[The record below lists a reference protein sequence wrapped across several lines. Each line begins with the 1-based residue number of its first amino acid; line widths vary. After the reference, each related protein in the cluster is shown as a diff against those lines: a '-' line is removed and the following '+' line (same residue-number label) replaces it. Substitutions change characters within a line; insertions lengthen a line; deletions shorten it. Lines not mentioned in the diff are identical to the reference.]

1 MFTGII
7 EEKGKIKEVT
17 QNSEQAFEFEIEANK
32 IMEDMNLGDSI
43 SIDGVCLT
51 VTEFNKDT
59 FQVDV
64 MPETVKATSIKNLK
78 KDSEVNLERA
88 MLATTR
94 LGGHFVTGHVDGI
107 GEIVEK
113 TKSENAIYYTL
124 KIPQALTKYLIDKG
138 SVTVDGI
145 SLTVF
150 GIKNEELVISLI
162 PHTVSHTVLGSKVVG
177 DIVNI
182 ECDLLAKHV
191 EKQLETREDNKYV

>member
-7 EEKGKIKEVT
+7 EEKGKVKEVI
-17 QNSEQAFEFEIEANK
+17 QNSEQAFEFEIEAK
-32 IMEDMNLGDSI
+32 QIMEDIKLGDSI
-43 SIDGVCLT
+43 CVDGVCLT
-51 VTEFNKDT
+51 VTEFNKNS
-59 FQVDV
+59 FHVDV

-88 MLATTR
+88 MLANTR

-107 GEIVEK
+107 GEIIDK
-113 TKSENAIYYTL
+113 KKAENAIYYTL
-124 KIPQALTKYLIDKG
+124 KIPHALTKYLIHKG

-150 GIKNEELVISLI
+150 DIKQQELVISLI
-162 PHTVSHTVLGSKVVG
+162 PHTVSHTVLGNKIIG
-177 DIVNI
+177 DLVNL

-191 EKQLETREDNKYV
+191 EKQLATREDNKYV

>member
-7 EEKGKIKEVT
+7 EEKGEIKDVT

>member
-7 EEKGKIKEVT
+7 EEKGEIKDVT

-51 VTEFNKDT
+51 VTEFNKNT